1 MALEVWSEMQFYNNV
16 QFDKNLIANGN
27 SQFQKS
33 TFLGKTIFRDSISA
47 YTNIFVWGG
56 IKSTNIVLP
65 SEYNNYEL
73 DLDKI
78 TTTIDTD
85 YYLIGGTAIVGDKLN
100 YTNIRCIQV
109 PSHILIEQELMKI
122 DIDVP
127 AATYKLQVTGTKTN
141 LLGLII
147 YVNKEGNT
155 IAKGETSI
163 DKTFYITVDST
174 NPKITIRMATSDI
187 IKIGQIF
194 PYLRIEVLQRL
205 DPPITFNTKEG
216 VISSKRPES
225 FDLDNLT
232 MIRCSRG
239 EPIYFDAEKKYIKSQ
254 FCIQLDSN
262 NGAVTLRNT
271 PDGTNE
277 TIYGGYVTLYRPTG
291 MGSSETRLDTLYLD
305 EYKNGNRSIGTALD
319 DIESRLNDEGFKSG
333 SFGTDDDHPSIF
345 LDEHGNS
352 INALKGSIHQSGAL
366 VEVIIDTA
374 NSDIQAFVDQYP
386 NNYTCRLADKVKD
399 WGGNWFTLKKPSAI
413 RTDIQSSWT
422 ESYTIY
428 INTPYNQPQFWVV
441 TIKYPNQTNDTPTV
455 TFTQGTTA
463 IDRVTYNNT
472 SFCWRTKY

>member
-47 YTNIFVWGG
+47 YTNIFVQGG

-187 IKIGQIF
+187 IKRGQIF
-194 PYLRIEVLQRL
+194 SDLRIEVLQRL
-205 DPPITFNTKEG
+205 NPPITFNTKEG

-291 MGSSETRLDTLYLD
+291 MGSSETRFDTLYLN
-305 EYKNGNRSIGTALD
+305 EY
-319 DIESRLNDEGFKSG
+319 KSG
-333 SFGTDDDHPSIF
+333 STSIGSAIKKIDEDLAKLGFYHDASPVRYSLGTDSDS
-345 LDEHGNS
+345 NTSAS
-352 INALKGSIHQSGAL
+352 INITRYKSGKMAYIEISPTIEINDPDNRITEENISSIMSSWNTNINL
-366 VEVIIDTA
+366 DLSYKNIPYPKKEVGGIGVFFASKNNINYGIEVQFSIDTQGVLHKKA
-374 NSDIQAFVDQYP
+374 ATYAKGGFYKTAGNPKTFVIAW
-386 NNYTCRLADKVKD
+386 N
-399 WGGNWFTLKKPSAI
+399 
-413 RTDIQSSWT
+413 
-422 ESYTIY
+422 TIE
-428 INTPYNQPQFWVV
+428 
-441 TIKYPNQTNDTPTV
+441 
-455 TFTQGTTA
+455 
-463 IDRVTYNNT
+463 
-472 SFCWRTKY
+472 

>member
-47 YTNIFVWGG
+47 YTNIFVQGG

-127 AATYKLQVTGTKTN
+127 AATYKLQITGTKTN

-187 IKIGQIF
+187 IKRGQIF
-194 PYLRIEVLQRL
+194 SDLRIEVLQRL
-205 DPPITFNTKEG
+205 NPPITFNTKEG

-291 MGSSETRLDTLYLD
+291 MGSSETRFDTLYLN
-305 EYKNGNRSIGTALD
+305 EY
-319 DIESRLNDEGFKSG
+319 KSG
-333 SFGTDDDHPSIF
+333 STSIGSAIKKIDEDLAKLGFYHDASPVRYSLGTDSDS
-345 LDEHGNS
+345 NTSAS
-352 INALKGSIHQSGAL
+352 INITRYKSGKMAYIEISPTIEINDPDNRITEENISSIMSSWNTNINL
-366 VEVIIDTA
+366 DLSYKNIPYPKKEVGGIGVFFASKNNINYGIEVQFSIDTQGVLHKKA
-374 NSDIQAFVDQYP
+374 ATYAKGGFYKTAGNPKTFVIAW
-386 NNYTCRLADKVKD
+386 N
-399 WGGNWFTLKKPSAI
+399 
-413 RTDIQSSWT
+413 
-422 ESYTIY
+422 TIE
-428 INTPYNQPQFWVV
+428 
-441 TIKYPNQTNDTPTV
+441 
-455 TFTQGTTA
+455 
-463 IDRVTYNNT
+463 
-472 SFCWRTKY
+472 

>member
-47 YTNIFVWGG
+47 YTNIFVQGG

-187 IKIGQIF
+187 IKRGQIF
-194 PYLRIEVLQRL
+194 SDLRIEVLQRL
-205 DPPITFNTKEG
+205 NPPITFNTKEG

-291 MGSSETRLDTLYLD
+291 MGSSETRFDTLYLD
-305 EYKNGNRSIGTALD
+305 EYKSGSTSIGSA
-319 DIESRLNDEGFKSG
+319 IKKIDEDLAKLGFYHDASPVRYSLGTDSDSNTSASINITRYKSG
-333 SFGTDDDHPSIF
+333 KMAYIEISPTIEINDPDYRITEENISSIMSSWNTNIN
-345 LDEHGNS
+345 LDLSYKNIPYPKKEVGGIGVFFASKNN
-352 INALKGSIHQSGAL
+352 INYGI
-366 VEVIIDTA
+366 EVQFSIDTQGVLHKKA
-374 NSDIQAFVDQYP
+374 ATYAKGGFYKTAGNPKTFVIAW
-386 NNYTCRLADKVKD
+386 N
-399 WGGNWFTLKKPSAI
+399 
-413 RTDIQSSWT
+413 
-422 ESYTIY
+422 TIE
-428 INTPYNQPQFWVV
+428 
-441 TIKYPNQTNDTPTV
+441 
-455 TFTQGTTA
+455 
-463 IDRVTYNNT
+463 
-472 SFCWRTKY
+472 

>member
-47 YTNIFVWGG
+47 YTNIFVQGG

-174 NPKITIRMATSDI
+174 NPKITIIMATSDI
-187 IKIGQIF
+187 IKRGQIF
-194 PYLRIEVLQRL
+194 SDLRIEVLQRL
-205 DPPITFNTKEG
+205 NPPITFNTKEG

-291 MGSSETRLDTLYLD
+291 MGSSETRFDTLYLD
-305 EYKNGNRSIGTALD
+305 EYKSGSTSIGSA
-319 DIESRLNDEGFKSG
+319 IKKIDEDLAKLGFYHDASPVRYSLGTDSDSNTSASINITRYKSG
-333 SFGTDDDHPSIF
+333 KMAYIEISPTIEINDPDNRITEENISSIMSSWNTNIN
-345 LDEHGNS
+345 LDLSYKNIPYPKKEVGGIGVFFASKNN
-352 INALKGSIHQSGAL
+352 INYGI
-366 VEVIIDTA
+366 EVQFSIDTQGVLHKKA
-374 NSDIQAFVDQYP
+374 ATYAKGGFYKTAGNPKTFVIAW
-386 NNYTCRLADKVKD
+386 N
-399 WGGNWFTLKKPSAI
+399 
-413 RTDIQSSWT
+413 
-422 ESYTIY
+422 TIE
-428 INTPYNQPQFWVV
+428 
-441 TIKYPNQTNDTPTV
+441 
-455 TFTQGTTA
+455 
-463 IDRVTYNNT
+463 
-472 SFCWRTKY
+472 

>member
-47 YTNIFVWGG
+47 YTNIFVQGG

-187 IKIGQIF
+187 IKRGQIF
-194 PYLRIEVLQRL
+194 SDLRIEVLQRL
-205 DPPITFNTKEG
+205 NPPITFNTKEG

-262 NGAVTLRNT
+262 NGAVTLRNK

-291 MGSSETRLDTLYLD
+291 MGSSETRFDTLYLN
-305 EYKNGNRSIGTALD
+305 EY
-319 DIESRLNDEGFKSG
+319 KSG
-333 SFGTDDDHPSIF
+333 STSIGSAIKKIDEDLAKLGFYHDASPVRYSLGTDSDS
-345 LDEHGNS
+345 NTSAS
-352 INALKGSIHQSGAL
+352 INITRYKSGKMAYIEISPTIEINDPDNRITEENISSIMSSWNTNINL
-366 VEVIIDTA
+366 DLSYKNIPYPKKEVGGIGVFFASKNNINYGIEVQFSIDTQGVLHKKA
-374 NSDIQAFVDQYP
+374 ATYAKGGFYKTAGNPKTFVIAW
-386 NNYTCRLADKVKD
+386 N
-399 WGGNWFTLKKPSAI
+399 
-413 RTDIQSSWT
+413 
-422 ESYTIY
+422 TIE
-428 INTPYNQPQFWVV
+428 
-441 TIKYPNQTNDTPTV
+441 
-455 TFTQGTTA
+455 
-463 IDRVTYNNT
+463 
-472 SFCWRTKY
+472 

>member
-47 YTNIFVWGG
+47 YTNIFVQGG

-174 NPKITIRMATSDI
+174 NPKITIIMATSDI
-187 IKIGQIF
+187 IKRGQIF
-194 PYLRIEVLQRL
+194 SDLRIEVLQRL
-205 DPPITFNTKEG
+205 NPPITFNTKEG

-291 MGSSETRLDTLYLD
+291 MGSSETRFDTLYLD
-305 EYKNGNRSIGTALD
+305 EYKSGSTSIGSA
-319 DIESRLNDEGFKSG
+319 IKNVESRLDSLGFEQDTEYQTFTLDNIPTSNLGNCSVSMKVKRHKSG
-333 SFGTDDDHPSIF
+333 KMAYIEVPRYFDITLERQQGLDPSNINVIISNLQGKEFDINLGENYPEPKGTGIATVIFFTTGEYWKYAIEASFTLTGGGKLH
-345 LDEHGNS
+345 
-352 INALKGSIHQSGAL
+352 INAMA
-366 VEVIIDTA
+366 
-374 NSDIQAFVDQYP
+374 YP
-386 NNYTCRLADKVKD
+386 NGSLLPGVDRAGFIIAWN
-399 WGGNWFTLKKPSAI
+399 
-413 RTDIQSSWT
+413 
-422 ESYTIY
+422 TIE
-428 INTPYNQPQFWVV
+428 
-441 TIKYPNQTNDTPTV
+441 
-455 TFTQGTTA
+455 
-463 IDRVTYNNT
+463 
-472 SFCWRTKY
+472 